1 MRQEEHGLARGKG
14 SHLDSLVHRWSHAPT
29 PWEGEPWPSASCMDS
44 GRDPENKLGAASTGI
59 SELESST
66 CGLREPKQPHEV
78 PRLRKRPRG
87 LGGQAGLMLKA
98 SRVPAVLAAFGR

>member
-1 MRQEEHGLARGKG
+1 MPQPRGRESRG
-14 SHLDSLVHRWSHAPT
+14 RVPAACPVLRLQ
-29 PWEGEPWPSASCMDS
+29 DS

-59 SELESST
+59 PELESST

-78 PRLRKRPRG
+78 LRLRKRPRG
-87 LGGQAGLMLKA
+87 LGSQAGLMLKA